1 MDYSGKQCAD
11 YSAALPLAAA
21 GIPQCYAE
29 YLALPYA
36 GCLSDRNE
44 CGPQCDCNF
53 TGLYG
58 IPLDQGAKTCAV
70 LFANSDGS
78 IVPQKC
84 SGLSAAVLV
93 GEPAVEISPCV
104 VLYHGSLHLGRSIS
118 GCGGARANLLPY
130 ALAKY
135 FTKSNSRMESI
146 AVGAFYALLVAF
158 VLYKMTPEE
167 CKKLESKEPQGLFL
181 TMAALSLYG
190 LNLGL
195 ASAARMAALFGP
207 YLIVL
212 LPRML
217 EYINCPRRR
226 AATIQWLAVAAGL
239 QYVLRLLINN
249 IGGTMP
255 YQFSG
260 QHSSGM
266 EKIF

>member
-1 MDYSGKQCAD
+1 MWPAM
-11 YSAALPLAAA
+11 
-21 GIPQCYAE
+21 
-29 YLALPYA
+29 
-36 GCLSDRNE
+36 R
-44 CGPQCDCNF
+44 CNF

-118 GCGGARANLLPY
+118 GCGGARGKFA
-130 ALAKY
+130 ALCAGK
-135 FTKSNSRMESI
+135 I
-146 AVGAFYALLVAF
+146 FYEEQQQNGIHCGWCVLCSAGCL

-217 EYINCPRRR
+217 EYINCPRRPGCDNPMVGSGGGPPICF
-226 AATIQWLAVAAGL
+226 AAAD
-239 QYVLRLLINN
+239 
-249 IGGTMP
+249 
-255 YQFSG
+255 
-260 QHSSGM
+260 
-266 EKIF
+266 K

>member
-1 MDYSGKQCAD
+1 M
-11 YSAALPLAAA
+11 AACILGAAYPVVA
-21 GIPQCYAE
+21 G
-29 YLALPYA
+29 
-36 GCLSDRNE
+36 R
-44 CGPQCDCNF
+44 
-53 TGLYG
+53 
-58 IPLDQGAKTCAV
+58 V
-70 LFANSDGS
+70 
-78 IVPQKC
+78 
-84 SGLSAAVLV
+84 
-93 GEPAVEISPCV
+93 
-104 VLYHGSLHLGRSIS
+104 
-118 GCGGARANLLPY
+118 ANLLPY

-226 AATIQWLAVAAGL
+226 AATIQWLAVAAGI

-255 YQFSG
+255 YQF
-260 QHSSGM
+260 
-266 EKIF
+266 FWAA